1 VGLSP
6 RAWGRLARLHGCLRA
21 LRRQA
26 NPDWAEMA
34 VDHGYYDQ
42 SHLANEFRALCGL
55 TPTEFLGRAVSG
67 SSKTAD

>member
-1 VGLSP
+1 
-6 RAWGRLARLHGCLRA
+6 
-21 LRRQA
+21 
-26 NPDWAEMA
+26 MA

-55 TPTEFLGRAVSG
+55 TPTEFLGRTVSG